1 MIVPAG
7 LLVVSL
13 AALIAA
19 FAVPGWA
26 DLVILAAP
34 CTLAAAFLLFR
45 QFLAQPREFLGQPR
59 ARAARPRTPPPP
71 PLVIDG
77 SNVMHWRD
85 NVADIAVVR
94 EVVVTLTSR
103 GYAPG
108 VAFDANAGYL
118 ISGRYMNER
127 DLGAILGLPVNRILV
142 VGKGTPADPVILS
155 AAREL
160 SARIVTN
167 DRYRDWAADHPE
179 VATPG
184 HLIRGGY
191 RDGALWLDLDGPGDA
206 APATRPAPVQAS

>member
-7 LLVVSL
+7 LLFASL

-19 FAVPGWA
+19 FVVPGWA

-34 CTLAAAFLLFR
+34 CTLAAAYILSR
-45 QFLAQPREFLGQPR
+45 QVLAQPR
-59 ARAARPRTPPPP
+59 AHAARPRTPPPP
-71 PLVIDG
+71 PVVIDG

-94 EVVVTLTSR
+94 DVVLTLSSR

-127 DLGAILGLPVNRILV
+127 AFSEMLGLPVSRILV

-155 AAREL
+155 AAQAL

-184 HLIRGGY
+184 HLIRGGF

>member
-127 DLGAILGLPVNRILV
+127 DLGAILGLPVSRILV

-155 AAREL
+155 AARDL

-167 DRYRDWAADHPE
+167 DRYRDWAAAHPE

>member
-7 LLVVSL
+7 LFVASLV
-13 AALIAA
+13 ALIAA
-19 FAVPGWA
+19 FVVPGWA

-34 CTLAAAFLLFR
+34 CTLAAAYILCR
-45 QFLAQPREFLGQPR
+45 QFLARPRQFLTRPRQFLTRPR
-59 ARAARPRTPPPP
+59 AHASRPRTPPPP

-127 DLGAILGLPVNRILV
+127 AFSEMLGLPVSRILV

-155 AAREL
+155 AARDL

-184 HLIRGGY
+184 HLIRGGF
-191 RDGALWLDLDGPGDA
+191 RDGALWLDLD
-206 APATRPAPVQAS
+206 